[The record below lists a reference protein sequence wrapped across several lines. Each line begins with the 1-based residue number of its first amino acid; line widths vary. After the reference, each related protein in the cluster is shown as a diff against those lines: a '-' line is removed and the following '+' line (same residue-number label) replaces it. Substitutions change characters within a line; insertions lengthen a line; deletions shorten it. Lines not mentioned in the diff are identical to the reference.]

1 MDYSGGSTF
10 VAAVRSASRVSSG
23 SSRRQQRRRESE
35 DEPSTSSTSTSE
47 ASSAPSF
54 TVTSVAAAAAAAG
67 GQTANNTQP
76 SVSSSSF
83 GSIIRGTKGHISSLL
98 DSVSQWLAT
107 SSSSGGGGGGG
118 SASARDDDDAS
129 DAYAATLDSCEAA
142 TDAVGATSQSTTR
155 HLNNHRMA
163 SGMANGDAAP
173 PGFHLISV
181 GETTLCVLKRYENI
195 RVIGSGAQGLV
206 CAAND
211 KVLGR
216 TVAIKKLSR
225 PFQNVTHAKRA
236 YREFKLMKLVSH
248 KNIIGLLNAFTP
260 QKSLRDFSDLYIVM
274 ELMDANLCQV
284 INMELDHERISYLLY
299 QMLCGVRHLHASG
312 IIHRD
317 LKPSNI
323 VVKSDCTLKIL
334 DFGLARTA
342 IDSFLMTPYVVTRYY
357 RAPEVILGMGYTET
371 VDVWSIG
378 CIFGEMVRGR
388 VLFPGTD
395 HIDQW
400 TKVVEILGSPSTKFV
415 NQLQTTFQY
424 FEFEP
429 PYKKVIVSSF
439 SLYARVVITTAVR
452 NYVLNRPHYPPT
464 PFEELFPTHIFP
476 KAADNARLSASQAR
490 DLLSK
495 MLVIDPAERIT
506 VDKAL
511 QHPYVNVWYDEAEV
525 HAPPPKE
532 YDATVDKNE
541 HTVEKWKELIY
552 QEVTDYEREY
562 DVFGSD
568 PTKKTPVIMHSRG
581 VGPSNGS

>member
-1 MDYSGGSTF
+1 DYSGGSTF

-23 SSRRQQRRRESE
+23 SSRRHRRRESD

-47 ASSAPSF
+47 ASSAPSY
-54 TVTSVAAAAAAAG
+54 TVTAAAAAAVG
-67 GQTANNTQP
+67 GATANNTQP

-107 SSSSGGGGGGG
+107 SSSSGGGAGGA
-118 SASARDDDDAS
+118 SSARDDDDDAS
-129 DAYAATLDSCEAA
+129 GAYAATLDSCDAPSASDAPAA
-142 TDAVGATSQSTTR
+142 ASRTT
-155 HLNNHRMA
+155 RMA
-163 SGMANGDAAP
+163 SGNGIGGEAP
-173 PGFHLISV
+173 PGFHMISV
-181 GETTLCVLKRYENI
+181 GETNLCVLKRYENI

-415 NQLQTTFQY
+415 NQLQTT
-424 FEFEP
+424 
-429 PYKKVIVSSF
+429 
-439 SLYARVVITTAVR
+439 VR

-476 KAADNARLSASQAR
+476 KAADNARLSATQAR

-532 YDATVDKNE
+532 YDASVDKNE

-552 QEVTDYEREY
+552 QEVTEYEREF
-562 DVFGSD
+562 DVFGND
-568 PTKKTPVIMHSRG
+568 PTKKTPTIALRSA
-581 VGPSNGS
+581 PSNGS